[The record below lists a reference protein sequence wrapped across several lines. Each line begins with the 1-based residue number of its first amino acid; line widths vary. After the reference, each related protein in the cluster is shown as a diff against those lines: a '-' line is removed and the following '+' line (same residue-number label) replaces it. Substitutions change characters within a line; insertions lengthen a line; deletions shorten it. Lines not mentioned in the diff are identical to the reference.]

1 MTNALLMSSSRMGN
15 LGYLEHA
22 AHQLETVLEGTSRK
36 VLFIPYA
43 AVSFSY
49 DAYEDLAAP
58 PFTAVDAELTSIH
71 RFDDPVAAVR
81 AADVV
86 AIGGGNS
93 FALLHRLYGAELVNE
108 IRAQVTEHG
117 TTYIGWSAGTNVATP
132 TIRTTNDM
140 PIVEPPSLSAI
151 GIVPFQI
158 NPHFIS
164 GKPAGHNGESREER
178 LGEFTAI
185 NPSEEV
191 LAIVEG
197 TALHVTGSRGTILS
211 NSALDSAGAGAADG
225 LVFSNGAQVRT
236 IAAGES
242 FELSEIAGPAR

>member
-22 AHQLETVLEGTSRK
+22 ATQLTTVLEGTSRK
-36 VLFIPYA
+36 VLFVPYA

-49 DAYEDLAAP
+49 DAYEELAAP
-58 PFTAVDAELTSIH
+58 PFAVVDAELTSIH
-71 RFDDPVAAVR
+71 RHADPVAAVR
-81 AADVV
+81 AADVI

-93 FALLHRLYGAELVNE
+93 FALLNRLYGAELVSE
-108 IRAQVTEHG
+108 IRSRVIKHG

-132 TIRTTNDM
+132 SIRTTNDM

-151 GIVPFQI
+151 GIAPFQI

-178 LGEFTAI
+178 LAEFTAI
-185 NPSEEV
+185 NPAEEV
-191 LAIVEG
+191 LTLVEG
-197 TALHVTGSRGTILS
+197 TALHIQGTTGTILGTG
-211 NSALDSAGAGAADG
+211 GAGEAGRVLA
-225 LVFSNGAQVRT
+225 NGKGPRT
-236 IAAGES
+236 ITVGER
-242 FELSEIAGPAR
+242 FELASIAGPVN